1 MAREYFCA
9 YHSLIESLTPYGD
22 AECGRLFRAALVYS
36 ATGNEEEFR
45 GNERYIWP
53 TIKLMIDRD
62 KAAYDAKCEQNRAN
76 ASGGRRPQSD
86 GSGRKR
92 SQANASGGGK
102 EKEEDK
108 EEGEDKDNTSSD
120 DDVIPAH
127 APALDLE
134 LGKVIDAYEQN
145 FGRIPNGIVVESI
158 KQYLP
163 QLDTDVIL
171 LAIDK
176 AVANGVF
183 RWDYVAGII
192 DNYLRAGVTT
202 VAAAQVYDS
211 NYRQQKAASRERTTP
226 VNASSDPVMDEL
238 RMLHSMFSEE
248 DQ

>member
-76 ASGGRRPQSD
+76 ASGGRRPQSG
-86 GSGRKR
+86 GSSRKR
-92 SQANASGGGK
+92 SPANASGGGK

-127 APALDLE
+127 ARDPA

-145 FGRIPNGIVVESI
+145 IGRFPNGIIVESM
-158 KQYLP
+158 KQYLS
-163 QLDTDVIL
+163 QLNTDVIL

-183 RWDYVAGII
+183 RWDYVAGIL
-192 DNYLRAGVTT
+192 DNYLHAGVTT
-202 VAAAQVYDS
+202 VAAAQVYDA
-211 NYRQQKAASRERTTP
+211 NYRQQKAASRKRAMP

-238 RMLHSMFSEE
+238 RTLHSMFSEE
-248 DQ
+248 DQL